1 MDISKFKTKS
11 ELFTY
16 LKENQEDLIYAKKS
30 AIKEADSVSL
40 GTIQIKGDVVSN
52 KSNSD
57 VDQTE
62 IKVRAIIN
70 TTMVKDSHGD
80 VHINGL
86 WKKSMQ
92 ENKMI
97 KHLQEHQMS
106 FKTII
111 ADKEDLK
118 AFTKKYS
125 WKDLGV
131 DAEGS
136 TEALVFDSPVKRSRN
151 EYMFKEYGQ
160 GNVDNHSVGMQY
172 VKISL
177 AVDSEDEDYEKE
189 KAVYDKYIDDIL
201 NKEEVKKDGYFW
213 AVTEA
218 KAIEGSAVPIGSNT
232 ITPTIPR
239 KQEPFLTETQIKEN
253 AIKSWLKVPKA
264 E

>member
-86 WKKSMQ
+86 WKKSIQ
-92 ENKMI
+92 ENKMEVRRLWFSI
-97 KHLQEHQMS
+97 LPLSVLETNICSRNMVKEML
-106 FKTII
+106 TII
-111 ADKEDLK
+111 RLECSMLK
-118 AFTKKYS
+118 Y
-125 WKDLGV
+125 
-131 DAEGS
+131 
-136 TEALVFDSPVKRSRN
+136 
-151 EYMFKEYGQ
+151 
-160 GNVDNHSVGMQY
+160 H
-172 VKISL
+172 
-177 AVDSEDEDYEKE
+177 
-189 KAVYDKYIDDIL
+189 
-201 NKEEVKKDGYFW
+201 
-213 AVTEA
+213 
-218 KAIEGSAVPIGSNT
+218 
-232 ITPTIPR
+232 
-239 KQEPFLTETQIKEN
+239 
-253 AIKSWLKVPKA
+253 
-264 E
+264 